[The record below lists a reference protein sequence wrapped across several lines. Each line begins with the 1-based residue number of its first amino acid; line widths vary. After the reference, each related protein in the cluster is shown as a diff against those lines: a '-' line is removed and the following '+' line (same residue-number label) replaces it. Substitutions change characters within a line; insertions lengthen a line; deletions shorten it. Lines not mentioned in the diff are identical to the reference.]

1 MTKFEEYKK
10 QFPQMADQL
19 FKMQKRQLPDGWDK
33 DLPVYPADAKG
44 IASRES
50 SGKILNILAKNVP
63 WLMGG
68 SADLYPSTK
77 TRLTFDGA
85 GDFQADSRGGRNMH
99 FGIREHAMGAIA
111 NGMALS
117 KIRTFA
123 STFWIFS
130 DFAKPAIR
138 LSAIMELPIIYIFT
152 HDSIGVGED
161 GPTHQP
167 IEQLIALRAVPGLIV
182 LRPSDANE
190 VVEAWRLIMQQRHE
204 PTVLVLTRQ
213 NLPTIDRTKY
223 APASGLAKGAY
234 VLADAPGGKPEAILM
249 ATGSEVSLI
258 LAAQDK
264 LTAAGIRTRA
274 VSMPSFELFEHQSQ
288 EYRDSVLP
296 PDVTARVSVEQAS
309 VVGWD
314 KYVGLKGKAIGMRS
328 FGASAPLKELQ
339 KKFGFEPEVVVAAV
353 KEVLKK

>member
-1 MTKFEEYKK
+1 
-10 QFPQMADQL
+10 
-19 FKMQKRQLPDGWDK
+19 
-33 DLPVYPADAKG
+33 
-44 IASRES
+44 
-50 SGKILNILAKNVP
+50 AKNVP

-77 TRLTFDGA
+77 TRLTFEGA
-85 GDFQADSRGGRNMH
+85 GDFQAGSRGGRNMH

-111 NGMALS
+111 NGLALS
-117 KIRTFA
+117 KIRPFA

-138 LSAIMELPIIYIFT
+138 LSAIMEIPVIYIFT

-223 APASGLAKGAY
+223 ASASGLAKGAY
-234 VLADAPGGKPEAILM
+234 VVADASGGKPDAILM

-258 LAAQDK
+258 LAAHEK
-264 LTAAGIRTRA
+264 LTAEGIKTRV
-274 VSMPSFELFEHQSQ
+274 VSMPSFELFEHQPQ
-288 EYRDSVLP
+288 AYRDSILP